1 MTADRLR
8 VAWFSPIRGG
18 RCPNDS
24 LSAYFTH
31 YVVPLLR
38 SEFDIDIYQAEQAH
52 LKAPGVYHFLEAQRR
67 HAQSPYD
74 LYFYQVEDKPCSRF
88 VRSCLGLR
96 PGVTLFHDV
105 LFTCPS
111 AEALLHSPWQL
122 VSQGVS
128 IPEEIRWPNEE
139 VWALSESPFGLR
151 EFSSTAL
158 PLFSNA
164 WAHHAFRQTIS
175 DNPDAG
181 RLNQIVCNGR
191 SYHLPV
197 PCIAPSRTVRSPA
210 EPLHIAVV
218 GSAGLEGRAHKLFQ
232 ALSEMHVPYAL
243 TWLASEGHEQL
254 RLQELAAEFGVS
266 CECAPRSPEQWAL
279 TLAQCDIAVHL
290 HYSVYGNLSPYVE
303 MSCYAGKMVL
313 VSDFG
318 TSNYVQGDSVIR
330 VVPGDHEVAQLRE
343 ALLISQG
350 SLSILRANHGQGSCG
365 SGSFT
370 TFQDAAT
377 ELQFLFREH
386 QADFSAVSRRWE
398 RVRTSAQNWMRRGYN
413 AWFDSR
419 FDLLSLE
426 GREHSR
432 VFIEQLRDQELSLFP
447 SMRSASHE

>member
-1 MTADRLR
+1 MTTDRLR

-18 RCPNDS
+18 RCPSDS

-67 HAQSPYD
+67 HTQSPYH
-74 LYFYQVEDKPCSRF
+74 LYFYQVEDKACSRF
-88 VRSCLGLR
+88 VRSCLGLQ

-105 LFTCPS
+105 LFTSPF

-122 VSQGVS
+122 VAQGLS
-128 IPEEIRWPNEE
+128 IPEEINWPDEE

-164 WAHHAFRQTIS
+164 WGHHAFRQNVS

-181 RLNQIVCNGR
+181 RLNQIVCHGR
-191 SYHLPV
+191 SYYLPV
-197 PCIAPSRTVRSPA
+197 PCIAPSQTVRSPV

-232 ALSEMHVPYAL
+232 ALSDLHSPYEL

-254 RLQELAAEFGVS
+254 RLTELAAEFGVS
-266 CECAPRSPEQWAL
+266 CVCVPRSPEQWAL

-303 MSCYAGKMVL
+303 MSCCAGKMVL

-318 TSNYVQGDSVIR
+318 ASNYVQGDLVIR
-330 VVPGDHEVAQLRE
+330 IVPGDREVAQLKE
-343 ALLISQG
+343 ALSLSRQ
-350 SLSILRANHGQGSCG
+350 SLSILRANHDRDT
-365 SGSFT
+365 SGVASVT
-370 TFQDAAT
+370 TFDDAAA
-377 ELQFLFREH
+377 ELHFLFREH
-386 QADFSAVSRRWE
+386 QADFAAVSRRWE
-398 RVRTSAQNWMRRGYN
+398 RVRASAQNWMKRGYN

-419 FDLLSLE
+419 FDLLGAE
-426 GREHSR
+426 GREDSR
-432 VFIEQLRDQELSLFP
+432 EFIEQLRSQELSLFP
-447 SMRSASHE
+447 SLRSANHE